1 MTSPACSTRRPS
13 LLIAMPPAAEPMN
26 APAAHGA
33 VVMAECHGVK
43 PSPFCRN
50 TLKIITMPPS
60 EPVNT
65 IENTMPA
72 RYGPCRNRDG
82 STSGSR
88 PARWRRI

>member
-1 MTSPACSTRRPS
+1 
-13 LLIAMPPAAEPMN
+13 MPPAAEPMN

-33 VVMAECHGVK
+33 VVMAECHGLK

-65 IENTMPA
+65 IENRMPGYRPGRAGRRDASTTA
-72 RYGPCRNRDG
+72 R
-82 STSGSR
+82 
-88 PARWRRI
+88 